1 MWWGQHVQTAS
12 WKEATKKLPACL
24 KSTLDPHL
32 RSKLQYESSESDVK
46 ILVIIVIMTS
56 VSVKTS
62 EVVKHYMH
70 RFFHTAER

>member
-32 RSKLQYESSESDVK
+32 RNLQYESSESDMK
-46 ILVIIVIMTS
+46 ILVIMTS